1 MIEAIDEQAHEP
13 SASEHAQESWYFN
26 WIDRRHDL
34 FGLARL
40 GYRYH
45 TRAPEPLILTI
56 APDALALVYT
66 PQHVSSEME
75 PWDRLDA
82 ARGLVAGD
90 MIAIMEEP
98 LKRWRL
104 RLDGPNRMDLLF
116 ESYTPVFD
124 YKEAGRELAPT
135 MTTAHFEQSCRV
147 SGWTEFDGKR
157 LEIEG
162 LGQRDKSWGV
172 RVWPRI
178 EGWDW
183 ISAQFGEDLSFN
195 LMRTLEGGKAFTNG
209 FVFRDGENFAIRDAD
224 LRYEWGPVDQQPAR
238 TQLEIVDE
246 GDRRHRISARLRGIF
261 PLPRDPVR
269 LEETYCSFTYRGGA
283 GEGSREGAGVVE
295 HVWRPDAAGR
305 SRG

>member
-1 MIEAIDEQAHEP
+1 MIEASDEQAHQP
-13 SASEHAQESWYFN
+13 SDDEHAQESWYFN
-26 WIDRRHDL
+26 WVDPRHDV

-56 APDALALVYT
+56 APHGLELIYT
-66 PQHVSSEME
+66 PQHVSSEMD
-75 PWDRLDA
+75 PWERLDA

-90 MIAIMEEP
+90 MLAIMEEP
-98 LKRWRL
+98 FERWRL

-124 YKEAGRELAPT
+124 YTEGGRELAPS

-147 SGWTEFDGKR
+147 TGWTDFNGKR
-157 LEIEG
+157 LEVAG

-172 RVWPRI
+172 RAWPRI

-195 LMRTLEGGKAFTNG
+195 LMRTREAGEVFVNG
-209 FVFRDGENFAIRDAD
+209 FVFRDGRNVAIRTAE
-224 LRYEWGPVDQQPAR
+224 LRYEWGAVEHQPAKTHLVLDDEAGQR
-238 TQLEIVDE
+238 HEI
-246 GDRRHRISARLRGIF
+246 RGEMRAIF

-269 LEETYCSFTYRGGA
+269 LEEAYSSFTYRGSA
-283 GEGSREGAGVVE
+283 GESPREGRGVVE
-295 HVWRPDAAGR
+295 HVWRPVPRA
-305 SRG
+305 

>member
-1 MIEAIDEQAHEP
+1 MISAIDEQAHEP
-13 SASEHAQESWYFN
+13 SDDEHAQESWYFN
-26 WIDRRHDL
+26 WVDPRHDV

-45 TRAPEPLILTI
+45 AKAPEPLILTI
-56 APDALALVYT
+56 APGGLELIYT
-66 PQHVSSEME
+66 PQHVSGEME
-75 PWDRLDA
+75 PWGRLDA

-90 MIAIMEEP
+90 MVAIMEEP
-98 LKRWRL
+98 FRSWRL

-124 YKEAGRELAPT
+124 YTEGGRELAPS

-147 SGWTEFDGKR
+147 AGWTDFNGKR
-157 LEIEG
+157 LEVEG

-195 LMRTLEGGKAFTNG
+195 LMRTREAGEVFVNG
-209 FVFRDGENFAIRDAD
+209 FVFRDGENVAIREAD
-224 LRYEWGPVDQQPAR
+224 LRYEWGAVEHQPAK
-238 TQLEIVDE
+238 THLLLDDE
-246 GDRRHRISARLRGIF
+246 AGRRHEIRGEMRAIF

-269 LEETYCSFTYRGGA
+269 LEEAYSSFTYRGGA
-283 GEGSREGAGVVE
+283 GESSREGHGVVE
-295 HVWRPDAAGR
+295 HVWRPATP
-305 SRG
+305 S